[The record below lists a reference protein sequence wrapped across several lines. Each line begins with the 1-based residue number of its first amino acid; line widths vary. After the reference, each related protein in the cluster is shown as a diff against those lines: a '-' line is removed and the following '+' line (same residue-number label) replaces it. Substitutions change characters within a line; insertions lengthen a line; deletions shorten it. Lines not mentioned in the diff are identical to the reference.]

1 MRFFYFLAAALFAV
15 ASYQV
20 FTGDISQPIVSA
32 ALDAGLG
39 WFTLSAIVE
48 E

>member
-1 MRFFYFLAAALFAV
+1 MRFFYLLAATLFAV

-20 FTGDISQPIVSA
+20 FTDDISQPIVSA
-32 ALDAGLG
+32 ALGAGLG

-48 E
+48 N